1 MATVKDPH
9 LTPMAKPHENKTN
22 NPSDF
27 NIAKRLMAA
36 LKVISCCFLT

>member
-9 LTPMAKPHENKTN
+9 LTQMAKPHENKTT

-27 NIAKRLMAA
+27 NMAKHLMAA
-36 LKVISCCFLT
+36 LKVTFS